1 MTLDKAKAFL
11 DKWVSANIHDCE
23 RPKSNVE
30 ATKLA
35 DRCLE
40 EAEGH
45 GLSKAELEAAAGEDL
60 VTCMM
65 DAQVASA
72 DAKVGDL
79 MEDGD

>member
-1 MTLDKAKAFL
+1 MNLDKAKTFL

-23 RPKSNVE
+23 RPKSSVE
-30 ATKLA
+30 AAKLA

-40 EAEGH
+40 EAEGY

>member
-1 MTLDKAKAFL
+1 MTMDKAKAFL
-11 DKWVSANIHDCE
+11 DKWVSAHIHDCE
-23 RPKSNVE
+23 RPQSNIE
-30 ATKLA
+30 AAKLA
-35 DRCLE
+35 DRCIE
-40 EAEGH
+40 EAQSE

>member
-1 MTLDKAKAFL
+1 MDRDRAKTFL
-11 DKWVSANIHDCE
+11 DEWVCANVHDGVH
-23 RPKSNVE
+23 PKSDLEATQLASRCVE
-30 ATKLA
+30 AA
-35 DRCLE
+35 QG
-40 EAEGH
+40 EG
-45 GLSKAELEAAAGEDL
+45 LTKAELEAAAGQDL